1 MILSLGEKTAE
12 TRIEDCRRQH
22 GRWVLQLESLRSI
35 PDAEAW
41 IGASVSIP
49 KTDLPDAEE
58 GAYFSFDL
66 EGCAV
71 YSGGRSVGSLRRL
84 LDYGGSALLEVEQDG
99 REVLIPFAKAYL
111 KSVDIRGKR
120 IDMELPEGLIDL
132 NG

>member
-1 MILSLGEKTAE
+1 M
-12 TRIEDCRRQH
+12 
-22 GRWVLQLESLRSI
+22 ESLRSI

-49 KTDLPDAEE
+49 KRDLPDAEE
-58 GAYFSFDL
+58 GSYFSFDL

-71 YSGGRSVGSLRRL
+71 YSDGRSVGSLRRF
-84 LDYGGSALLEVEQDG
+84 LDYGGSALLEVERDG

-132 NG
+132 ND